1 MGCFDCMFPLFV
13 RTNVYASI
21 KLTRLLRYTTGPAK
35 MAINNCALIGGDA
48 GYVQA
53 HDILK
58 NRYGNS
64 HLVSQIIISDLTRR
78 EGTSVVKQQLANELS
93 TAVTALGQL
102 GKCAEL
108 NTQQSIIDILQR
120 CQPYVRNRTGKEG
133 KQIKRDIT
141 IAIVFISGIYAVCHT
156 PINTFGL
163 FVYHGCLQEKHK
175 DR

>member
-1 MGCFDCMFPLFV
+1 MQ
-13 RTNVYASI
+13 
-21 KLTRLLRYTTGPAK
+21 YTTGPAK

-48 GYVQA
+48 GYTRA

-58 NRYGNS
+58 KRYGNS

-78 EGTSVVKQQLANELS
+78 EGTQVVKQQLANELS

-120 CQPYVRNRTGKEG
+120 CQPYVRNSRRKKANKSKE
-133 KQIKRDIT
+133 KIQ
-141 IAIVFISGIYAVCHT
+141 
-156 PINTFGL
+156 
-163 FVYHGCLQEKHK
+163 
-175 DR
+175 